1 MDVVNVTVL
10 FFAKGRELRGQ
21 PEDEATI
28 ISQTSGA
35 ELYKVIV
42 DKFPCL
48 EPIREHFALALNE
61 EYIDKSDQVI
71 TLSNGDQLAVI
82 PPISGG

>member
-1 MDVVNVTVL
+1 MDVINVTIL

-21 PEDEATI
+21 REDQTAI
-28 ISQTSGA
+28 ISQPSGA
-35 ELYKVIV
+35 DLYKLVV

-48 EPIREHFALALNE
+48 EPIRDHFALALNE
-61 EYIDKSDQVI
+61 EYIEKSDQII
-71 TLSNGDQLAVI
+71 TLSEGDQLAVI